1 MIEHFPFPYT
11 SLLKCLPKSKNTILI
26 ERINIRPETA
36 GMLEVF
42 GDARL
47 GALAAGLKIVSYDFA
62 RKLPGDIG
70 EAAGRWGVSANC
82 GGRDRLSLSHSS
94 DKKARPVI
102 CERVRKTHRKR
113 NSPTQGADWET
124 SHWEVLGIFA

>member
-1 MIEHFPFPYT
+1 MAP
-11 SLLKCLPKSKNTILI
+11 LACLCLWVLTPTPTPHPQIPPLPRGGQ
-26 ERINIRPETA
+26 EDWH
-36 GMLEVF
+36 LH
-42 GDARL
+42 DARL

>member
-42 GDARL
+42 GIDQEYK
-47 GALAAGLKIVSYDFA
+47 AAMIKILK
-62 RKLPGDIG
+62 L
-70 EAAGRWGVSANC
+70 
-82 GGRDRLSLSHSS
+82 
-94 DKKARPVI
+94 
-102 CERVRKTHRKR
+102 
-113 NSPTQGADWET
+113 
-124 SHWEVLGIFA
+124 